1 MAEEA
6 AFAVTDQAIS
16 TAADMINATEK
27 ARVLAKE
34 AAFAITDQAR
44 LTAADR
50 IFAVEK
56 AIEEL

>member
-6 AFAVTDQAIS
+6 AFTVTYQS
-16 TAADMINATEK
+16 RLTAADMINATEK